1 MNKHYIVHL
10 RSKDSTSGNKNYLK
24 EKNLCHLLTLDLIY
38 EFHVKNDHN
47 DYTMLYNILLKRN
60 INNNYKKSYPNAFIY
75 IIRKILNII
84 PFEEKKAYLDKYKL
98 TDFKIWNTYEY
109 FMNKNEYNQILNYQN
124 IITSKTKKNIKTLSS
139 NPKFSII
146 IYSQEYKFLS
156 TTINSI
162 QNQIYDDFE
171 IILIY
176 DSSNQTDL
184 EQIYKLIEDYSNII
198 FIDNQESKGLLD
210 SISVAVLQSNGKYI
224 LTIENG
230 YTLSNELIL
239 KNINDNINNNI
250 DILEINLIINNE
262 EIIKNNSLNL
272 YRCNHFKSEINDDM
286 IRYNKNYKKI
296 DQDKELIMNKI
307 INSNTYKK
315 IMLQYISFF
324 EEKIVYNY
332 FDEII
337 LFLLNKNNIKIN
349 HINLNGIIQYSEII
363 KNFDYKNNN
372 TQLVN
377 DSLFYI
383 NFLFDNS
390 NKDEKSINFVLY
402 EYYNIFSIIYNRFNY
417 ISTEAIE
424 LLYKFLNCKYIST
437 KDKNL
442 LKIYYNALVDR
453 NIYDLI

>member
-1 MNKHYIVHL
+1 M
-10 RSKDSTSGNKNYLK
+10 
-24 EKNLCHLLTLDLIY
+24 
-38 EFHVKNDHN
+38 
-47 DYTMLYNILLKRN
+47 
-60 INNNYKKSYPNAFIY
+60 
-75 IIRKILNII
+75 
-84 PFEEKKAYLDKYKL
+84 
-98 TDFKIWNTYEY
+98 
-109 FMNKNEYNQILNYQN
+109 
-124 IITSKTKKNIKTLSS
+124 
-139 NPKFSII
+139 FSII

-162 QNQIYDDFE
+162 QNQIFDDFE

-176 DSSNQTDL
+176 DNNNQTDL

-296 DQDKELIMNKI
+296 DQDKELIMNKFI
-307 INSNTYKK
+307 ISNIYKR
-315 IMLQYISFF
+315 IISQCISFF
-324 EEKIVYNY
+324 DEKIIYNY

-349 HINLNGIIQYSEII
+349 HIHLNGIIQYSEII

-372 TQLVN
+372 NQLIN

-402 EYYNIFSIIYNRFNY
+402 EYYNIFSIIYNKFNY
-417 ISTEAIE
+417 ISNEAIE